1 MKTSLTKG
9 LNASDRDEIKG
20 QFIAALRL
28 RKQLIKTLE
37 EKATS
42 ADNESLTKEGYD
54 SPSWAYKQADLVG
67 YKRAI
72 SELISLLT
80 DA

>member
-1 MKTSLTKG
+1 MKTSLIKG

>member
-9 LNASDRDEIKG
+9 LNADDTSEIRG

-37 EKATS
+37 EKAKS
-42 ADNESLTKEGYD
+42 ADSESLTKEGYD